1 MYFKRLACLGLLLSC
16 SHTSSAET
24 WLRATPNQ
32 CVSLEPGRICYA
44 TIHVQWQVA
53 AATKVCLMLD
63 QQPLQC
69 FDSSHPSTSYRLE
82 FAASQSQLLQLQV
95 DGKVV
100 AQQPLQVSYV
110 QKANK
115 IKRRWRLF

>member
-1 MYFKRLACLGLLLSC
+1 MCFKPLLCFCLLLGQSGAFA
-16 SHTSSAET
+16 SDT

-32 CVSLEPGRICYA
+32 CVSLEPGRLCYA
-44 TIHVQWQVA
+44 SVNVQWHVEQ
-53 AATKVCLMLD
+53 ATTVCLLLN

-69 FDSSHPSTSYRLE
+69 FSHTDPPRNYRLD
-82 FAASQSQLLQLQV
+82 FAASQTQLLQLQV
-95 DGKVV
+95 DGQVV

>member
-1 MYFKRLACLGLLLSC
+1 MYFKRLTCLGLLLSC
-16 SHTSSAET
+16 SHASSAET

-44 TIHVQWQVA
+44 TIHVQWQVTTTA
-53 AATKVCLMLD
+53 PVCLLLN

-69 FDSSHPSTSYRLE
+69 FPNSDRSQSFRFE
-82 FAASQSQLLQLQV
+82 FAASQNQLLQLQV
-95 DGKVV
+95 AGQVV
-100 AQQPLQVSYV
+100 AEQPLQVSYV